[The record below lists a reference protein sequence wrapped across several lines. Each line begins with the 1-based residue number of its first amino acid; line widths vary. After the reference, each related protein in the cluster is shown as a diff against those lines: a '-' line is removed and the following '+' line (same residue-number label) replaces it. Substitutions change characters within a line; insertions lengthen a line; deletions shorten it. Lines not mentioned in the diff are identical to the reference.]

1 MRAGHISKA
10 FDGSLAALHIGVVEM
25 GGLVLDQVREAARAY
40 TDWDPQP
47 AELVLTREP
56 AVNDYE
62 KRLGAEQ
69 LALLARRQPVA
80 GDLRAIISMSKVAA
94 ELERAGDEAKKIAR
108 AVIRHEP
115 QPGAGTARDVRHLG
129 QLAVNLLRLALES
142 FDRLDFLVA
151 ADVIARDAEL
161 DEEYANGLRRLM
173 SRAME
178 DGRAVGMALE
188 AAFVLKSL
196 ERVGDH
202 ARNIARQVQL
212 VQGGTGELAV
222 GAESAATP
230 AAGSAAAGPPR
241 PSC

>member
-1 MRAGHISKA
+1 MREGHISKA

-40 TDWDPQP
+40 TDWDPRP
-47 AELVLTREP
+47 SELVLTREP

-115 QPGAGTARDVRHLG
+115 PQPGAGTTRDVRHLG
-129 QLAVNLLRLALES
+129 LLAVNLLRLALES
-142 FDRLDFLVA
+142 FDLLDPVVA
-151 ADVIARDAEL
+151 AEVIARDEEL
-161 DEEYANGLRRLM
+161 DEEYASGLRRLM

-178 DGRAVGMALE
+178 DGRIFGMALE

-202 ARNIARQVQL
+202 ARNIARQVL
-212 VQGGTGELAV
+212 LIQGGAAAV
-222 GAESAATP
+222 TASAESAAMP
-230 AAGSAAAGPPR
+230 AAGSADSRSAD
-241 PSC
+241 